1 MTNKLTLFH
10 DASKGG
16 KKQWSIWIEPDGVT
30 VTVEWGL
37 VGHTLQRSS
46 DHAKVKGKVGT
57 KAFKDEA
64 ACALENYERQVRKK
78 RESGYVEADAPV
90 VHRDVLVSLDKNF
103 VPAKPIMDYTEDDI
117 RRLDGQG
124 RLVFQRKRDGRRH
137 LALIDKT
144 ATISIYSRRMEDLTG
159 HLAFIVDELDGM
171 PFPPGTILD
180 GEIII
185 DNEGTDDFPTV
196 GSFTNPATKPIDAI
210 RTARQY
216 NVRFMLFDVLYLG
229 GVETWKQPYSE
240 RYALLQHAVGRADG
254 KVFVAPLLDGTFD
267 TLKVRACEE
276 GWEGL
281 IAWLK
286 DDPTIVRSGGSP
298 KRAGCIKW
306 KPIIEGDFIATGF
319 DYGSGEISDV
329 AGVLFLEEIDPGTG
343 LRRTAGKVG
352 TGFDADMRKEILTWS
367 FPCVVEVRYDSQA
380 PTGKLRFPRFM
391 RLRDD
396 KGVDECIGRPLE
408 TEE

>member
-46 DHAKVKGKVGT
+46 DRAKVKGKVGT

-210 RTARQY
+210 RTAAKY

-240 RYALLQHAVGRADG
+240 RYALLQHAVPMRTAKSSSRRSSPVRSTHSRCVLVRKDG
-254 KVFVAPLLDGTFD
+254 KASSRGSRTTRPSCGVAGHPSA
-267 TLKVRACEE
+267 RA
-276 GWEGL
+276 
-281 IAWLK
+281 A
-286 DDPTIVRSGGSP
+286 SNGSP
-298 KRAGCIKW
+298 SSKGTSSPQASTTVPGKSPTSRA
-306 KPIIEGDFIATGF
+306 
-319 DYGSGEISDV
+319 S
-329 AGVLFLEEIDPGTG
+329 
-343 LRRTAGKVG
+343 
-352 TGFDADMRKEILTWS
+352 S
-367 FPCVVEVRYDSQA
+367 F
-380 PTGKLRFPRFM
+380 
-391 RLRDD
+391 
-396 KGVDECIGRPLE
+396 
-408 TEE
+408 